1 MIALLDEFQPDA
13 IIETGTFLGLTTRF
27 LAKSGLPV
35 YSAEI
40 KPEYY
45 HIAKLNVRRHPNVNL
60 VCGDSVDMLEHLSR
74 NGGSIRQPFAYLD
87 AHWWDQLPLP
97 DEVSLVLDRWS
108 DALLLIEDCRVPGDP
123 GYQYDIYDGIPLT
136 EEILPL
142 PSTAVTAYP
151 SAAAR
156 DEGGAR
162 SGTLYVG
169 QGGRGAAAIR
179 ALIKR
184 GLLVGVADTSSTP
197 DAAGRRP
204 QSVTTG
210 SIASR

>member
-13 IIETGTFLGLTTRF
+13 VIETGTFLGLTTRF

-45 HIAKLNVRRHPNVNL
+45 HIAKLNVRQHPNVNL

-74 NGGSIRQPFAYLD
+74 NGDSIRRPFAYLD
-87 AHWWDQLPLP
+87 AHWWDQLPLS

-123 GYQYDIYDGIPLT
+123 GYQYDIYDGVPLT
-136 EEILPL
+136 AETLPL
-142 PSTAVTAYP
+142 PNDAIAAYP
-151 SAAAR
+151 RASAR
-156 DEGGAR
+156 DERGAR
-162 SGTLYVG
+162 TGTLYVG
-169 QGGRGAAAIR
+169 HGPAASGAMQKLIEGGVLVR
-179 ALIKR
+179 A
-184 GLLVGVADTSSTP
+184 DSTL
-197 DAAGRRP
+197 A
-204 QSVTTG
+204 
-210 SIASR
+210 